1 MFFVYDL
8 IVIVLFIAVLA
19 MGYKRGFS
27 GSVVG
32 IVSIIASFIAAFVI
46 ANIAAP
52 IVYEAFFAENIKESV
67 YSALPKSNS
76 ANDFISALPG
86 GLSFVLKDSA
96 GQIAKFVESGT
107 DKAALSIISIV
118 QPVITEII
126 RSVVFMAALVIMCFV
141 ARPSFKKILKFLFSI
156 SIIKGL
162 DGFLGIIL
170 SVPAGLFAVCMFAAA
185 LFVAAKFTPEIADML
200 TDDIIERSYIFKY
213 AYNNVF
219 TGFILGLIL

>member
-8 IVIVLFIAVLA
+8 IVIVVFVAVLA

-32 IVSIIASFIAAFVI
+32 IISVLASFIAAFVI

-52 IVYEAFFAENIKESV
+52 IVYESFFAENIKESV
-67 YSALPKSNS
+67 YSALPKSDSVNG
-76 ANDFISALPG
+76 FISELPG
-86 GLSFVLKDSA
+86 WLSFIIKDSS

-107 DKAALSIISIV
+107 DKAALSIISII
-118 QPVITEII
+118 QPMVTELI
-126 RSVVFMAALVIMCFV
+126 RAVVFMVSLVIMCLV
-141 ARPSFKKILKFLFSI
+141 ARPVFKKVFKALFGI

-185 LFVAAKFTPEIADML
+185 LCVAAKFTPEIADML
-200 TDDIIERSYIFKY
+200 TDDIIEQSYIFKY
-213 AYNNVF
+213 AYNNAF
-219 TGFILGLIL
+219 TGFILGLI